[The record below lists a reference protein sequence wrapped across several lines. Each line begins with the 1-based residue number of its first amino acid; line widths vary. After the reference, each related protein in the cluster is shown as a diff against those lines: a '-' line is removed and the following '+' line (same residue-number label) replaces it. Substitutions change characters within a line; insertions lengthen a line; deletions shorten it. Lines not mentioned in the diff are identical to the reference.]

1 MPNPRAGRP
10 HHPLALRSLR
20 PGPLLAYRCW
30 PGEGGSLSWGTP
42 SHPPAR
48 TSPLQPFPGFPR
60 SEVLACGRP
69 SLVRYYALTEQVPL
83 NLNTY
88 LNLLTETQQCQLRGR
103 GQQRPA
109 PGSDLCR
116 FDSPVLRRT
125 PTSPQL
131 GSTDGSSRSSGS
143 VSGCSNPLA
152 MRKPRARSV
161 LGNRFTSRQNFLE

>member
-1 MPNPRAGRP
+1 MGDTLTSPGKDFA
-10 HHPLALRSLR
+10 LAT
-20 PGPLLAYRCW
+20 
-30 PGEGGSLSWGTP
+30 LSWL
-42 SHPPAR
+42 
-48 TSPLQPFPGFPR
+48 SPIRRPR
-60 SEVLACGRP
+60 LWWTLIGAILCPYG
-69 SLVRYYALTEQVPL
+69 ALVPL
-83 NLNTY
+83 NTVYTY